1 MAWLRMDDRVR
12 THPKIVKAGPL
23 AGWLWFCGV
32 CYCREHLTDGVIQDG
47 MIPTLAPG
55 LTSAKK
61 HAQTLVD
68 VGLWHRTEGG
78 YHVHDFLDW
87 NPSRTEI
94 ETNRAKDSRRKHT
107 GVQTESE
114 RNPDGIHQDASR
126 ACAGVRARAIT
137 LGVDLDSSE
146 GDARGRSAPALAGSL
161 PRDHLTHGFCGTRFC
176 VTAKMTADMVRRFGD
191 EGETAVQIWLQSLND
206 GIGPHESA
214 GGPVWV
220 LQQFDAFLVASG
232 RVSAPVSGRMTEA
245 ERKRADWDAY
255 KRKVRAAEGG
265 ARDRD

>member
-68 VGLWHRTEGG
+68 VELWHRIDGG
-78 YHVHDFLDW
+78 YQVHDFLHW
-87 NPSRTEI
+87 NPSRAEV
-94 ETNRAKDSRRKHT
+94 EANRAKDARRKH
-107 GVQTESE
+107 GGIQTDSE
-114 RNPDGIHQDASR
+114 WIPDGFREDASR
-126 ACAGVRARAIT
+126 ASAGARARA
-137 LGVDLDSSE
+137 LSSGVVLSSSE
-146 GDARGRSAPALAGSL
+146 GDARGRTAPALAGSL
-161 PRDHLTHGFCGTRFC
+161 PRDHITHGFCGTRFC
-176 VTAKMTADMVRRFGD
+176 VTAKMVADLGRRFGD
-191 EGETAVQIWLQSLND
+191 GGDVAVQVWLQSLND
-206 GIGPHESA
+206 GLGPNESA

-220 LQQFDAFLVASG
+220 LQQFDAFLAASG

-245 ERKRADWDAY
+245 ERKRADWETY
-255 KRKVRAAEGG
+255 KRKVRAESGG
-265 ARDRD
+265 AA